1 MPEDREWFIRALRHD
16 DPEVRWIAVD
26 ELAGEHSDDST
37 DLLVLALQDRDFT
50 SIRWRAAVA
59 LGDLKSRAAT
69 DALIHA
75 LSDEN
80 GHVREEA
87 AESLGKIGDE
97 SAVPALIR
105 SLNDPQRG
113 VRLRAVRALE
123 AIGPA
128 AEPALKKALGVE
140 GNVFSYAVRDAL
152 DGIAERKGRMQ
163 R

>member
-26 ELAGEHSDDST
+26 ELADVSSDDSV

-59 LGDLKSRAAT
+59 LGEKKSRAAT
-69 DALIHA
+69 GALINA

-80 GHVREEA
+80 DHVREEA

-105 SLNDPQRG
+105 SLGDPQRG

-128 AEPALKKALGVE
+128 AEPALKKAPGVE
-140 GNVFSYAVRDAL
+140 GNVFSHAVREAL
-152 DGIAERKGRMQ
+152 NGIAERKGR
-163 R
+163 RKK

>member
-1 MPEDREWFIRALRHD
+1 
-16 DPEVRWIAVD
+16 VVYQAVV
-26 ELAGEHSDDST
+26 ELSEQRPDDST
-37 DLLVLALQDRDFT
+37 DLLVLALQDKDFT

-59 LGDLKSRAAT
+59 LGEQKSRAAT
-69 DALIHA
+69 GALIHA

>member
-1 MPEDREWFIRALRHD
+1 MPEDREWVIRALRHD
-16 DPEVRWIAVD
+16 DPEVRWIAVVGLAE
-26 ELAGEHSDDST
+26 ELSDDSV
-37 DLLVLALQDRDFT
+37 DLLILALQDRDFT
-50 SIRWRAAVA
+50 SIRWRAAIA
-59 LGDLKSRAAT
+59 LGEQKSRAAT

-80 GHVREEA
+80 SHVREEA

-105 SLNDPQRG
+105 SLNDSQRG
-113 VRLRAVRALE
+113 VRLRAISALE

-140 GNVFSYAVRDAL
+140 GNVFSHAVRDAL
-152 DGIAERKGRMQ
+152 DGIAERKGRI
-163 R
+163 